1 MRILVIIPA
10 FNEATAIAQVI
21 GDIPDGLVTEVIVVN
36 NASTDETEKNARKA
50 GATVLHEP
58 RRGYG
63 VCMPARIG
71 VRFKP

>member
-1 MRILVIIPA
+1 MRTLVIIPA

-50 GATVLHEP
+50 GATVNP
-58 RRGYG
+58 
-63 VCMPARIG
+63 
-71 VRFKP
+71 